1 MPPRV
6 SPNTL
11 SPLTAILKENYFPGM
26 FTVCPIISL
35 HTTLKTTPQLQ
46 LNTLYC
52 SYLIMYLLHTVLPK
66 FRKWQ
71 YFLILEIPSTM
82 PCSFHI
88 LGKCLQADY
97 SFLIQYHYL
106 ATNLEECKH
115 LSRWIHSAITP
126 KRLVPPYNVI
136 KDKLNSDD
144 HQIYYCGQESLRRN
158 RIALTVN
165 KSPKCSTCVRSQK
178 QQNDLDSFPRQTIQH
193 HSNPSLCLNHLCQ
206 RIWSWKILWR
216 PTRHSTTNTKKK
228 LFFSSHWSAKVGS
241 QETPGVTGKF
251 GLGVQ
256 SEAGQRITE
265 LCQENTWVT
274 ANTLFQQHKRKLDTC
289 TSPDGQYR
297 NQTDYILFSQRWRSS
312 TQ

>member
-66 FRKWQ
+66 FRKRQ

-115 LSRWIHSAITP
+115 L
-126 KRLVPPYNVI
+126 
-136 KDKLNSDD
+136 
-144 HQIYYCGQESLRRN
+144 RR
-158 RIALTVN
+158 
-165 KSPKCSTCVRSQK
+165 
-178 QQNDLDSFPRQTIQH
+178 
-193 HSNPSLCLNHLCQ
+193 
-206 RIWSWKILWR
+206 
-216 PTRHSTTNTKKK
+216 
-228 LFFSSHWSAKVGS
+228 
-241 QETPGVTGKF
+241 
-251 GLGVQ
+251 
-256 SEAGQRITE
+256 
-265 LCQENTWVT
+265 
-274 ANTLFQQHKRKLDTC
+274 
-289 TSPDGQYR
+289 
-297 NQTDYILFSQRWRSS
+297 
-312 TQ
+312 

>member
-52 SYLIMYLLHTVLPK
+52 SYMIMYLLHTVLPK

-115 LSRWIHSAITP
+115 LCRWIHSDITS

-144 HQIYYCGQESLRRN
+144 HHIYYCGQESLRRN
-158 RIALTVN
+158 GIALSQQKSKMQRVHLVCDLKNDRMISIHFQGKPFNITVIQVYASITYAKESEVERSYEDLQDISQPTPK
-165 KSPKCSTCVRSQK
+165 KSCS
-178 QQNDLDSFPRQTIQH
+178 FH
-193 HSNPSLCLNHLCQ
+193 H
-206 RIWSWKILWR
+206 
-216 PTRHSTTNTKKK
+216 T
-228 LFFSSHWSAKVGS
+228 
-241 QETPGVTGKF
+241 
-251 GLGVQ
+251 GVQ
-256 SEAGQRITE
+256 
-265 LCQENTWVT
+265 
-274 ANTLFQQHKRKLDTC
+274 K
-289 TSPDGQYR
+289 
-297 NQTDYILFSQRWRSS
+297 
-312 TQ
+312 